1 MNELEQQL
9 IDLGSALEIPPA
21 PDVVA
26 AVRDRLPS
34 RAPRRVRRVRR
45 PTLRVRR
52 RSVALGIALAVLLA
66 GTAAAIPSVRHAV
79 ERVFGINGAV
89 VERVPQLP
97 ALPNTV
103 GTRLHLGRRIPVS
116 EARHAASFTA
126 LVPPNGVSAAYVA
139 DDVPGGRVS
148 LTSGRLLVTEFRGTS
163 RPFVF
168 KLIAVGTRAIRARV
182 GGEPAVYLEG
192 APHELFF
199 LDAHGK
205 PRTDDVRLA
214 GNVLLWQR
222 GSLTLRIEGARS
234 LSAALALARSLR

>member
-9 IDLGSALEIPPA
+9 TDLGSALEIPDA
-21 PDVVA
+21 PDLVA
-26 AVRDRLPS
+26 AVRERLPS
-34 RAPRRVRRVRR
+34 RPARRARRR
-45 PTLRVRR
+45 PLRVRR

-89 VERVPQLP
+89 VERVPTLP
-97 ALPNTV
+97 KAAA
-103 GTRLHLGRRIPVS
+103 GTLHLGRRIPVS
-116 EARHAASFTA
+116 DARHAASFTA
-126 LVPPNGVSAAYVA
+126 LLPPSGVSAAYVA
-139 DDVPGGRVS
+139 NDVPGGRVS

-163 RPFVF
+163 RPFIL
-168 KLIAVGTRAIRARV
+168 KMIAVGTRVIRTTV
-182 GGEPAVYLEG
+182 GGQPAAYLEG
-192 APHELFF
+192 APHDVFF
-199 LDAHGK
+199 LDADGK

-234 LSAALALARSLR
+234 LSDALALARSLR

>member
-9 IDLGSALEIPPA
+9 TDLGSALEIPDA
-21 PDVVA
+21 PDLVA
-26 AVRDRLPS
+26 AVRERLPS
-34 RAPRRVRRVRR
+34 RPARRARRR
-45 PTLRVRR
+45 PLRVRR

-89 VERVPQLP
+89 VERVPTLP
-97 ALPNTV
+97 KAAG
-103 GTRLHLGRRIPVS
+103 GTLHLGRRIPVS
-116 EARHAASFTA
+116 GARHAASFTA
-126 LVPPNGVSAAYVA
+126 LLPPSGVSAAYVA
-139 DDVPGGRVS
+139 NDVPGGRVS

-163 RPFVF
+163 RPFIL
-168 KLIAVGTRAIRARV
+168 KMIAVGTRVIRTTV
-182 GGEPAVYLEG
+182 GGQPAAYLEG
-192 APHELFF
+192 APHDVFF
-199 LDAHGK
+199 LDADGK

-234 LSAALALARSLR
+234 LSDALALARSLR

>member
-9 IDLGSALEIPPA
+9 IDLGSALEIPVA

-26 AVRDRLPS
+26 AVRERLPS
-34 RAPRRVRRVRR
+34 RPARRVRR
-45 PTLRVRR
+45 PTLGVRR
-52 RSVALGIALAVLLA
+52 RSLVLGIALAVLLA

-89 VERVPQLP
+89 VERVPELRKT
-97 ALPNTV
+97 AG
-103 GTRLHLGRRIPVS
+103 GTLHLGRRIPVS
-116 EARHAASFTA
+116 DARHAASFTA
-126 LVPPNGVSAAYVA
+126 LLPPSGVSAAYVA
-139 DDVPGGRVS
+139 NDVPGGRVS
-148 LTSGRLLVTEFRGTS
+148 LTSGRQLVTEFRGTS
-163 RPFVF
+163 RPFIF

-192 APHELFF
+192 APHEVFF

-234 LSAALALARSLR
+234 LSDALALARSLR